1 MNIVNIINAFL
12 IGGFICFIGQIL
24 MDKFK
29 FLPLHVTVLFVVLG
43 SILEAFNIYDYLIE
57 FAGAGA
63 LVPISNFGH
72 SMTQAA
78 VDSALDEGYLGL
90 LTGVFDL
97 SASGLSFAVFSAFII
112 SLIFKP
118 KG

>member
-1 MNIVNIINAFL
+1 MNFINAFL

-29 FLPLHVTVLFVVLG
+29 LLPLHVTVLYVVIG
-43 SILEAFNIYDYLIE
+43 SILEAFNIYDYLID
-57 FAGAGA
+57 FVSAGA

-72 SMTQAA
+72 SMTHAA
-78 VDSALDEGYLGL
+78 IHSAIDEGYLGL
-90 LTGVFDL
+90 LTGVFNL
-97 SASGLSFAVFSAFII
+97 SSSGLSFAVLMAFFI

-118 KG
+118 RG

>member
-1 MNIVNIINAFL
+1 MNFINAFL

-29 FLPLHVTVLFVVLG
+29 LLPLHITVLFVVLG
-43 SILEAFNIYDYLIE
+43 SIFEAFNIYDYLID

-72 SMTQAA
+72 SMTHSAI
-78 VDSALDEGYLGL
+78 DSAMEEGYLGL
-90 LTGVFDL
+90 LTGLFNL
-97 SASGLSFAVFSAFII
+97 SSSGLSFAVFSAFIV
-112 SLIFKP
+112 SLVFKP
-118 KG
+118 RG

>member
-1 MNIVNIINAFL
+1 MTFINAFL

-29 FLPLHVTVLFVVLG
+29 LLPLHITVLFVVLG
-43 SILEAFNIYDYLIE
+43 SLFEAFNIYDVLID

-72 SMTQAA
+72 SMTHAA
-78 VDSALDEGYLGL
+78 VDAAKDEGYLGL
-90 LTGVFDL
+90 LTGLFNL
-97 SASGLSFAVFSAFII
+97 SSSGLSFAVFSAFIV
-112 SLIFKP
+112 SLVFKP

>member
-1 MNIVNIINAFL
+1 MNIINAFL

-24 MDKFK
+24 MDQFK

-43 SILEAFNIYDYLIE
+43 SMLEAFNIYDYLIE

-72 SMTQAA
+72 NMTQAA

-97 SASGLSFAVFSAFII
+97 SASGLTFAVFSAFII

>member
-1 MNIVNIINAFL
+1 MNIINAFL
-12 IGGFICFIGQIL
+12 IGGVICLIGQIL
-24 MDKFK
+24 MDQFK
-29 FLPLHVTVLFVVLG
+29 FLPIHITVLFVVLG
-43 SILEAFNIYDYLIE
+43 SVLEAFNIYDYLVD

-72 SMTQAA
+72 SMTHAA
-78 VDSALDEGYLGL
+78 VDTALDEGYLGL
-90 LTGVFDL
+90 LTGVFNL
-97 SASGLSFAVFSAFII
+97 SSSGLSFAVFSAFII

>member
-1 MNIVNIINAFL
+1 MNFINAFL

-29 FLPLHVTVLFVVLG
+29 LLPLHITILFVVVG
-43 SILEAFNIYDYLIE
+43 SVLEAFNVYDYLIK

-72 SMTQAA
+72 SMTHAA
-78 VDSALDEGYLGL
+78 IEEALDRGFVGL
-90 LTGVFDL
+90 LTGVFNL
-97 SASGLSFAVFSAFII
+97 SSSGLSFAVLMAFFI

-118 KG
+118 RG